1 MPTDTGWR
9 RGGGDATPVRVASRG
24 PSVVVVSGVGAGSD
38 EVVVVCVDA
47 V

>member
-1 MPTDTGWR
+1 MPGSHS
-9 RGGGDATPVRVASRG
+9 GSVTPVRVTPQG
-24 PSVVVVSGVGAGSD
+24 PSVVVVSGVGAGGD